1 MFILLIYCFFALAVA
16 MRELSRMKKRRK
28 KKAKRTIVNES
39 DDFEDDE
46 EIDEKNIEL
55 QSNDLL
61 LTNEHAASVAIKN
74 EVATDSEA
82 VVSSRPAAVAAEARP
97 SISVTSKDE
106 SKTEKKRDQESSKP
120 AAVYTTKPRKK
131 VEFVIELPLLNS

>member
-1 MFILLIYCFFALAVA
+1 

-28 KKAKRTIVNES
+28 KKAKRTTVNES

-61 LTNEHAASVAIKN
+61 LTNELEHAASVAIKN
-74 EVATDSEA
+74 EVATESEA
-82 VVSSRPAAVAAEARP
+82 VVSLRPAAVAAEARP

-106 SKTEKKRDQESSKP
+106 STTEKIRDQESSKP
-120 AAVYTTKPRKK
+120 AAVYSTKPRKK

>member
-28 KKAKRTIVNES
+28 KKAKHTTVNES
-39 DDFEDDE
+39 DDFEDNE

-74 EVATDSEA
+74 EVATESEA
-82 VVSSRPAAVAAEARP
+82 VASLRPAAVAAEARP
-97 SISVTSKDE
+97 STSKDE
-106 SKTEKKRDQESSKP
+106 SKTEKKQDQESSKP
-120 AAVYTTKPRKK
+120 AAVYSTKPRKK